1 MICNEPSALFLDE
14 EQPDSNSVKASAIAV
29 AALIG
34 ALLMVVRTPLGKERY
49 KRVGECA
56 GERMVQ
62 A

>member
-1 MICNEPSALFLDE
+1 LDE
-14 EQPDSNSVKASAIAV
+14 EHPESNSVKASAIAL

-34 ALLMVVRTPLGKERY
+34 ALLMVVRTPLVKERY
-49 KRVGECA
+49 KRVDECA